1 MMNGRKLTLIFII
14 CIQKHWDVKTEKKKE
29 RWNVKK
35 REREREREKEM
46 VFELKEFARKEAKG
60 KGN

>member
-35 REREREREKEM
+35 RERERERERE
-46 VFELKEFARKEAKG
+46 R
-60 KGN
+60 